1 MTVQDKSGA
10 ARDAHLFYV
19 SPAQVNFV
27 IPAGTA
33 NGMATVTVLSVD
45 GQTAT
50 THVEVANVAPAL
62 FTMNASGLAAAYVIH
77 VKPGNVQTTEFV
89 FAGPAGN
96 ATPVAIDMGPPTD
109 QAYLALFGTGI
120 RNAGAAQVTVKVN
133 GLDAPVP
140 YAGPQLQFA
149 GLDQVNVRLPHA
161 LAGSGDAA
169 LVLTVAGTAA
179 NAVHLTFK

>member
-1 MTVQDKSGA
+1 
-10 ARDAHLFYV
+10 LLYV
-19 SPAQVNFV
+19 SPAQVNLV
-27 IPAGTA
+27 VPAGTG
-33 NGMATVTVLSVD
+33 NGTATVTILSSD

-50 THVEVANVAPAL
+50 THVEVTSVAPAL
-62 FTMNASGLAAAYVIH
+62 FTMNASGLAAAYVVH

-89 FAGPAGN
+89 FAGQAGN
-96 ATPVAIDMGPPTD
+96 ATPVAIDLGPPTD

-120 RNAGAAQVTVKVN
+120 RNAAAGLATVKVN
-133 GLDAPVP
+133 GIDAPVS

-169 LVLTVAGTAA
+169 VVLTVAGTAA
-179 NAVHLTFK
+179 NTVHVTFK

>member
-1 MTVQDKSGA
+1 MPAQIGLVDLA
-10 ARDAHLFYV
+10 ARPDLLRRISRH
-19 SPAQVNFV
+19 
-27 IPAGTA
+27 
-33 NGMATVTVLSVD
+33 
-45 GQTAT
+45 
-50 THVEVANVAPAL
+50 H
-62 FTMNASGLAAAYVIH
+62 
-77 VKPGNVQTTEFV
+77 
-89 FAGPAGN
+89 
-96 ATPVAIDMGPPTD
+96 
-109 QAYLALFGTGI
+109 
-120 RNAGAAQVTVKVN
+120 AGAAQVTVKVN